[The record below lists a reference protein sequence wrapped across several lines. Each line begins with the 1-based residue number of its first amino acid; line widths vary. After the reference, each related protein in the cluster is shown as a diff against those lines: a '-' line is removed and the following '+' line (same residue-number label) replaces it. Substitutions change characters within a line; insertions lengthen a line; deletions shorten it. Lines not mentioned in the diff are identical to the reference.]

1 MLLSK
6 YLFLSKR
13 RNIKQSNFLLRM
25 QKKRAFRKLKST
37 NSDYELKKK
46 AFSAFKVNKCCEK
59 KLRRNRL
66 HILLYRRFE
75 KYGLDLPVAIERWIY
90 DE

>member
-1 MLLSK
+1 
-6 YLFLSKR
+6 
-13 RNIKQSNFLLRM
+13 M

-46 AFSAFKVNKCCEK
+46 VFNAFLINRRCEK

-75 KYGLDLPVAIERWIY
+75 KYGLDPPVAIERWIY